1 MDEYLP
7 EQTGENIALLQLA
20 VEPVDFDKDED
31 QEPSLA
37 GTEDFTLDTETGGEF
52 WFELQNCIQ
61 IYIYARLQNF
71 RKHCWLCH
79 VCLPTWNDSA
89 PCE

>member
-7 EQTGENIALLQLA
+7 EQTGENLALLQLA

-52 WFELQNCIQ
+52 RFELQNCIRVC
-61 IYIYARLQNF
+61 IYAHLQNC
-71 RKHCWLCH
+71 KKQLLALSCSSVH
-79 VCLPTWNDSA
+79 VERLGSI
-89 PCE
+89 

>member
-7 EQTGENIALLQLA
+7 EQTGENLALLQLA

-37 GTEDFTLDTETGGEF
+37 VTEDFTIDTETGGEF
-52 WFELQNCIQ
+52 RFKLQNCIQ
-61 IYIYARLQNF
+61 VCIYAR
-71 RKHCWLCH
+71 
-79 VCLPTWNDSA
+79 S
-89 PCE
+89 

>member
-7 EQTGENIALLQLA
+7 EQTGENLALLQLA
-20 VEPVDFDKDED
+20 VEPIDFDKDED

-52 WFELQNCIQ
+52 HFEFHTSL
-61 IYIYARLQNF
+61 Y
-71 RKHCWLCH
+71 LCMFAK
-79 VCLPTWNDSA
+79 L
-89 PCE
+89 

>member
-1 MDEYLP
+1 VDEYLP
-7 EQTGENIALLQLA
+7 EQTGENLALLQLA

-52 WFELQNCIQ
+52 RFELQNCIRVC
-61 IYIYARLQNF
+61 IYAHLQNC
-71 RKHCWLCH
+71 KKQLLALSCSSVH
-79 VCLPTWNDSA
+79 VERLGSI
-89 PCE
+89 